1 MVNRNRLERWFDQL
15 TGMGADAGGG
25 FSRLAFSDA
34 DWQVRDFVIE
44 LMHNAGLAVRID
56 AFGNVIG
63 RREGED
69 PDAPVVM
76 LGSHT
81 DSVPNGGNFDGVVGV
96 LAAIEAV
103 QCLHDHAEKH
113 DHPIEVVVFMAE
125 ESSRFGYATLGS
137 KVFCGKVSLENLES
151 YQDKQGISLAQA
163 MRQRGLVPENIA
175 QARYTGPIKAFL
187 ELHIEQ
193 GKALELTGHQIG
205 VVTGIAAPTRL
216 RVIVTGM
223 ADHSGATPM
232 NMRQDALTA
241 AAEVI
246 LQVEAIAT
254 SELHNSVVGT
264 TGIVKAEPGVMNVI
278 PGRVELGI
286 DIRGISFDSKHR
298 VVDQLLAAVDRIKAS
313 RGVGMEIVTLTDDEP
328 VKISEDMI
336 AFLDGV
342 CQQYPY
348 PAMRMPSGAGHDAM
362 HMATIAKTGMLFIP
376 CRGGIS
382 HNPGEYAAMDDIVA
396 GTEIILAA
404 VRKLASR
411 EFSWENS

>member
-1 MVNRNRLERWFDQL
+1 MINRDRLEGWFNQMA
-15 TGMGADAGGG
+15 GMGTDAGGG
-25 FSRLAFSDA
+25 FTRLAYSDV
-34 DWQVRDFVIE
+34 DWQIRDFIIK
-44 LMHNAGLAVRID
+44 LMHNAGLTVRTD

-63 RREGED
+63 RREGAN

-76 LGSHT
+76 MGSHT
-81 DSVPNGGNFDGVVGV
+81 DSVPNGGNFDGVLGV
-96 LAAIEAV
+96 LSAIEAV
-103 QCLHDHAEKH
+103 QCMHDHAEQN

-137 KVFCGKVSLENLES
+137 KVFCGKVLLENLES
-151 YQDKQGISLAQA
+151 YKDKQGISLAQA
-163 MRQRGLVPENIA
+163 MRQRGLVPEHIA
-175 QARYTGPIKAFL
+175 QARYTDPIKAFL

-193 GKALELTGHQIG
+193 GKALEITGHQIG

-246 LQVEAIAT
+246 LQVETIAT
-254 SELHNSVVGT
+254 SELQNGVVGT

-286 DIRGISFDSKHR
+286 DIRGISSDSKQR
-298 VVDQLLAAVDRIKAS
+298 VVTQLFAAVEDIKAR
-313 RGVGMEIVTLTDDEP
+313 RGVGIEIITLTDDEP
-328 VKISEDMI
+328 VQIPEEMI
-336 AFLDGV
+336 EFLDGI
-342 CQQYPY
+342 CRQYPY
-348 PAMRMPSGAGHDAM
+348 PTMRMPSGAGHDAM
-362 HMATIAKTGMLFIP
+362 HIATMAKTGMLFIP
-376 CRGGIS
+376 CRGGVS
-382 HNPGEYAAMDDIVA
+382 HNPEEYASMDDIAA
-396 GTEIILAA
+396 GAEVLLAA

-411 EFSWENS
+411 DFTWKNP